1 MAMVSIPV
9 MFFGPAK
16 DFVGQESARVD
27 LADGSSVAELRAML
41 GAKFPKLAA
50 RMPTMRLAINE
61 EFVPDD
67 RRLHGGDT
75 AALIPPVSG
84 G

>member
-1 MAMVSIPV
+1 MIAIPV
-9 MFFGPAK
+9 LFFGPSK
-16 DFVGQESARVD
+16 DWAGQESVAVE
-27 LADGSSVAELRAML
+27 LADGAAVAQLRAVL
-41 GAKFPKLAA
+41 GERFPKLAE
-50 RMPTMRLAINE
+50 RMPTMRLAVNE

-67 RRLHGGDT
+67 RRLHGGDR

>member
-1 MAMVSIPV
+1 MTSIPV
-9 MFFGPAK
+9 MFFGPAR
-16 DFVGQESARVD
+16 DFGGQDSAQVE
-27 LADGSSVAELRAML
+27 LTDGLTVAELRAIL
-41 GAKFPKLAA
+41 GKRFPKLAA
-50 RMPTMRLAINE
+50 RMPTMRLAVNE

-75 AALIPPVSG
+75 AALIAPVSG